1 MILILGQKLDFF
13 GLEDPVELVRQ
24 AAFENQ
30 LERLGS
36 PGSGEITFIQD
47 LTSTSVYLSAVI
59 LDSLKFNYKQEEITI
74 DEPPLDFLKI
84 HNSKLL

>member
-36 PGSGEITFIQD
+36 PGSGEIIFYTRFYKLICLLIGCYFRFSEVQ
-47 LTSTSVYLSAVI
+47 LQTRR
-59 LDSLKFNYKQEEITI
+59 NYER
-74 DEPPLDFLKI
+74 
-84 HNSKLL
+84 